1 MVRRREANAPVKQ
14 LFVTSHA
21 VLDVT
26 CLMGL
31 KTRRASK
38 LDLRHTHVS
47 LVENSRGWEPV
58 REAGNPP
65 LLRLVAT
72 YPHETNIGELAG
84 TVKQPVAVVNMTR
97 LRDYAE
103 SYTVDDIVRRLSTV
117 MSAPRPVNA
126 PKRKRAD
133 SPNLDDDAEA
143 LFYHTRAVT
152 KKMGALEGRADGN
165 ARPRA
170 GPSRIA
176 KERKAA
182 PKKSPAPPPRKAPA
196 PSGRGLKRGQNRR

>member
-1 MVRRREANAPVKQ
+1 MCAVASRMCYAQVGQVKPS
-14 LFVTSHA
+14 TASHR
-21 VLDVT
+21 LRFD
-26 CLMGL
+26 
-31 KTRRASK
+31 
-38 LDLRHTHVS
+38 DLPA
-47 LVENSRGWEPV
+47 PV

-133 SPNLDDDAEA
+133 SPSLDDDAEA
-143 LFYHTRAVT
+143 RVYHTRAVT

-170 GPSRIA
+170 GSSRIA